1 MNQSVKVDGRV
12 ARRTGTR
19 VLIMDAAAE
28 LFAARGVTSTSIE
41 EIAERAGI
49 AKGSVFYNFESKSGL
64 VEAIMAR
71 SSELF
76 TAALTEATQ
85 GRTGLAR
92 RDAVVRALLTLV
104 RDHTATARMMVS
116 ELFRIDRSW
125 RESIETWRTTALEP
139 LVADA
144 VAAGVE
150 PAVASLQAAAV
161 VGATLTAGLDW
172 LVFHPERSLDE
183 VCAAVLG
190 VLSQE

>member
-19 VLIMDAAAE
+19 ALIMDAAAE

-76 TAALTEATQ
+76 TEALTEAAD
-85 GRTGLAR
+85 GRTGLER

-116 ELFRIDRSW
+116 ELFRVDRSW
-125 RESIETWRTTALEP
+125 RESIETWRTTALAP

-144 VAAGVE
+144 VRAGTD
-150 PAVASLQAAAV
+150 PGAASLRAAAV

-172 LVFHPERSLDE
+172 LVFHPDRNLDE

-190 VLSQE
+190 VLGRD